1 VPFGNSPTCKP
12 FPLGGV
18 QPECNWPRQ
27 GRQATLACRDSLQ
40 LARQW
45 HRQKSPL
52 AAVWQEAG
60 EAYALIRTEYTVAE
74 VGVVVVTVTVFPLLN
89 AAQSMSLQKRL
100 KLFGA
105 PDGPGQNISAS
116 SMLATGSCT
125 MVQPVSLLFD
135 QVPPRND

>member
-1 VPFGNSPTCKP
+1 VPFGNTPTSES

-18 QPECNWPRQ
+18 QPECNWPRE
-27 GRQATLACRDSLQ
+27 GRQAKRACRDLLQ

-45 HRQKSPL
+45 YRQKSPL

-60 EAYALIRTEYTVAE
+60 EAYALICTECTVAE

-89 AAQSMSLQKRL
+89 AAQSMSLQRWR

-105 PDGPGQNISAS
+105 PHGPGQN
-116 SMLATGSCT
+116 
-125 MVQPVSLLFD
+125 
-135 QVPPRND
+135 